1 MGRVTYAKE
10 TITGATDTDTLLNG
24 LKAYVDK
31 RISESVIQVINSNV

>member
-10 TITGATDTDTLLNG
+10 TIDTDTLLNG
-24 LKAYVDK
+24 LKVYVDK